1 MAGQLASDWAGV
13 EEASI
18 ETEAPALFSEEVA
31 EGVRRRDPEAISAVY
46 EALADRLLGFLVAR
60 VGDRQAAEDLLEST
74 FIELLERGFTIRGG
88 PRVIKS
94 WLFRAAHFNALD
106 HLRKRQRGR
115 EDLVGDHYGYD
126 RADLAPGPEDTAL
139 HADLSRELRHALAQ
153 LSDDQQEVLLLRYV
167 AGLTAPEV
175 AAVVDKNVP
184 AVRGLQHRGERSLA
198 RILEREAET
207 PAPVEVLPSSKQ
219 RGRLSSMRRP
229 EGPERRGGGE
239 RQ

>member
-1 MAGQLASDWAGV
+1 MHVTRGQPLDRRGV

-31 EGVRRRDPEAISAVY
+31 DGVRRRDPEAISAVY

-60 VGDRQAAEDLLEST
+60 VGDRQAAEDLLEAT
-74 FIELLERGFTIRGG
+74 FVELLERGCTIRGG
-88 PRVIKS
+88 ARVIKS

-106 HLRKRQRGR
+106 HLRRRQRGR
-115 EDLVGDHYGYD
+115 EDLVGDHYGHD
-126 RADLAPGPEDTAL
+126 RADGAPGPEDAAL
-139 HADLSRELRHALAQ
+139 LADLSRELREALAQ
-153 LSDDQQEVLLLRYV
+153 LSDDQQQVLLLRYV

-175 AAVVDKNVP
+175 AEVVDKNVP

-198 RILEREAET
+198 RILERDGDE
-207 PAPVEVLPSSKQ
+207 PATVEPSRASKE
-219 RGRLSSMRRP
+219 GRTTSSVRP
-229 EGPERRGGGE
+229 GRVDPGGGE